1 MSKSD
6 RPAHVQAFL
15 EKVRAAFEQVR
26 PDPETA
32 ACLERV
38 LAALDRSGDPGRSE
52 AARLPVCEFLEEA
65 LEPARQTGG
74 ALEELAREIVQL
86 NPHLCWRRRSGA
98 SPMASPSFGD
108 GHANAMIVGPGG
120 VEERRDVWVGMS
132 LLAPDVRYPDHR
144 HSPEEIYL
152 VLTGGEFRQAEGA
165 WFEPGVGGTFYNE
178 PGILHAMASGDKPLL
193 AVWCLFEA
201 SAG

>member
-1 MSKSD
+1 M
-6 RPAHVQAFL
+6 
-15 EKVRAAFEQVR
+15 E
-26 PDPETA
+26 
-32 ACLERV
+32 
-38 LAALDRSGDPGRSE
+38 
-52 AARLPVCEFLEEA
+52 
-65 LEPARQTGG
+65 
-74 ALEELAREIVQL
+74 
-86 NPHLCWRRRSGA
+86 PHLCGRRRGGA
-98 SPMASPSFGD
+98 APMASPSFGE

-120 VEERRDVWVGMS
+120 IEERRDVWVGMS
-132 LLAPDVRYPDHR
+132 LLAPDVRYPDHS

-152 VLTGGEFRQAEGA
+152 VLTGGEFRQADGA